1 MRRWLLGRWAGLS
14 LVIAV
19 VAVLAAVV
27 VAEYVQNRA
36 LQLKATSAEQSL
48 TTTQA
53 GASTI
58 SSDLAAAK
66 QEVNSLQSENARLN
80 AQVTALTN
88 QVSTLTSQVASLQA
102 QIPPPPVSCTADPGV
117 RANVNAISLRMVGE
131 STTQALINYLCQNGI
146 LTPSAIQNFFNFES
160 LTQLRRDFGYG

>member
-1 MRRWLLGRWAGLS
+1 MRRFAGGRWAE
-14 LVIAV
+14 VV
-19 VAVLAAVV
+19 VAIVICAALTAGL

-53 GASTI
+53 TN
-58 SSDLAAAK
+58 SSDLSAAK
-66 QEVNSLQSENARLN
+66 DEVNSLQTENARLN
-80 AQVTALTN
+80 AQVTSLTN
-88 QVSTLTSQVASLQA
+88 QVNSLTTQVASLQA
-102 QIPPPPVSCTADPGV
+102 QVPPPPVSCTADPGV
-117 RANVNAISLRMVGE
+117 RANVNAISLRLVGE

-146 LTPSAIQNFFNFES
+146 LAPIAIQNFFNFES